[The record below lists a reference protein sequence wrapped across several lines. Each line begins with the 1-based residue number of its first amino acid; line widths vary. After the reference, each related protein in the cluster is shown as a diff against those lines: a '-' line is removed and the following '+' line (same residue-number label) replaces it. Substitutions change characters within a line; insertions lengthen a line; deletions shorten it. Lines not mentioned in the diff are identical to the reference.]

1 MKQEKGKLHPLQKYV
16 HRQFENRDHTVYVLW
31 NKEQV
36 DEFIR
41 MVGGTFGD

>member
-1 MKQEKGKLHPLQKYV
+1 
-16 HRQFENRDHTVYVLW
+16 VLW

-36 DEFIR
+36 NTFIR

>member
-1 MKQEKGKLHPLQKYV
+1 
-16 HRQFENRDHTVYVLW
+16 LW

-36 DEFIR
+36 NTFIR

>member
-1 MKQEKGKLHPLQKYV
+1 MLHHFLSDATRECN
-16 HRQFENRDHTVYVLW
+16 RQFENRDHTVYVLW

-36 DEFIR
+36 NTFIR

>member
-1 MKQEKGKLHPLQKYV
+1 HK
-16 HRQFENRDHTVYVLW
+16 VYVLW

-36 DEFIR
+36 NTFIR

>member
-1 MKQEKGKLHPLQKYV
+1 
-16 HRQFENRDHTVYVLW
+16 NRDHKVYVLW

-36 DEFIR
+36 NTFIR

>member
-1 MKQEKGKLHPLQKYV
+1 M
-16 HRQFENRDHTVYVLW
+16 LW

-36 DEFIR
+36 NTFIR

>member
-1 MKQEKGKLHPLQKYV
+1 
-16 HRQFENRDHTVYVLW
+16 RDHTVYVLW

-36 DEFIR
+36 NTFIR